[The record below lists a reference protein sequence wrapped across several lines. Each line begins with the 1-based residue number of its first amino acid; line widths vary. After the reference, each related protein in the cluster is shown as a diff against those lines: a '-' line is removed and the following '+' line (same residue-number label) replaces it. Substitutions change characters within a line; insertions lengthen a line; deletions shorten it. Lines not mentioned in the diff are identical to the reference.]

1 VNANYPDF
9 KHKKTKHAL
18 WLDSRLKPPWVK
30 EELAAMAPGAIQLS
44 VFQWNAKLARC
55 VTSGHYEKTLEI
67 FQQMQQE
74 GIIPD
79 GCTFVHVLNACSS
92 SRASLEE
99 GQRVHKQIIE
109 SGCENNVFV
118 SNSLVD
124 MYAKCGSISDAWRVF
139 DRMATRDVISWTAMI
154 LGLVKNG
161 QVHKAL
167 ELSQQMQHEGVQPDH
182 VTFVGLLNACGSKGA
197 LEEGKH
203 VHKQIVQSG
212 CESDIYIGSSLI
224 DMYVKC
230 GSLEDATKVF
240 NSMAAHDV
248 ASWTAIIAGHVKSGQ
263 EQKALELWQ
272 QMRVERVQPAPVT
285 LVQVLNACASVAAL
299 EEGRWIH
306 ELIIHRGY
314 DSDVFLG
321 NSLIDMYAKCG
332 SIEDAERVFTSMV
345 TRNVVSWN
353 AIILGHVKCGQGQK
367 ALELSHQMQF
377 EGLQPDHLTYVGLLN
392 ACASVVGLDE
402 GRHVHEQIIQSHYET
417 NILVGNSLVDMYAKC
432 GSIED
437 AQSVFNNMTMRN
449 VVSWTNMIWGR
460 VKCGHGQKALEL
472 SQQMQSE
479 GVQPDHVT
487 FVGLLSACAS
497 VGAFEE
503 GKKIHKQIIQNG
515 CESDVFVGSSL
526 VDMYAKCG
534 SLQDAQ
540 SVFDRMA
547 TRNVVSW
554 TALISGYVKCGQGQK
569 ALELSRQMQHEGVQ
583 PDSVTFVGV
592 LNACA
597 SVGSLDEGRHAHNQI
612 IQSGYDVDILVA
624 NGLVEMYAK
633 CGSMEEAQRIFNNM
647 TTHDV
652 VAWNAMILGHVKC
665 GQGQKA
671 LEFWQQMQH
680 EGVQPAPV
688 TYMGVLNAC
697 ASVASVKEGRHV
709 HKLIMQSRYQADV
722 SISNSLIDMYVKC
735 GSIADAQQ
743 VFNSMATHDVVSWNA
758 MMWGHVKCGQ
768 GQKVLE
774 LWQQMHQEEVQPDRI
789 TFLRVLNTCATVAA
803 LEEGRAIHKQIV
815 QTNYEADVYVG
826 SSLVNMY
833 AKCGSIEDAQRVFNN
848 MASHDVVSWTAM
860 IVAHVNCGQAWK
872 ALELSQQM
880 QNQGVQPDHV
890 TFVGMLNACAD
901 VLALEEGRRIHE
913 SIIQCGCESDAFV
926 GSSLIDMYTKC
937 GSIEDAQRVF
947 NRMVTPDVITW
958 TAMLRGHAMHGHGR
972 EAIQHFEQMGQDG
985 VEIDDVTFI
994 ALLSACNHAGLV
1006 DEGLHCFESMGS
1018 VYSIPA
1024 TVKHYACMV
1033 DLLGRAGH
1041 LQEAQD
1047 LIKSGPGSA
1056 EDAAVWRS
1064 LLGACRIHGDV
1075 EMGENIAIRVIELDP
1090 GNDAAYVLLS
1100 NIYAAAGKWDLRA
1113 KVQQLRLDRG
1123 VEKQVGSTS
1132 IEMKNEVHTF
1142 LVDDQHHPQ
1151 INEIHT
1157 ELKRLSHKMNNAPN
1171 LSYIM

>member
-1 VNANYPDF
+1 MQTLGHNTLMIHFVE
-9 KHKKTKHAL
+9 AL
-18 WLDSRLKPPWVK
+18 VLQEFVDYVSCTYVK
-30 EELAAMAPGAIQLS
+30 CHMLQHMIL
-44 VFQWNAKLARC
+44 F
-55 VTSGHYEKTLEI
+55 
-67 FQQMQQE
+67 
-74 GIIPD
+74 
-79 GCTFVHVLNACSS
+79 
-92 SRASLEE
+92 
-99 GQRVHKQIIE
+99 
-109 SGCENNVFV
+109 
-118 SNSLVD
+118 SNTCN
-124 MYAKCGSISDAWRVF
+124 MNMRVF
-139 DRMATRDVISWTAMI
+139 
-154 LGLVKNG
+154 
-161 QVHKAL
+161 H
-167 ELSQQMQHEGVQPDH
+167 
-182 VTFVGLLNACGSKGA
+182 ACQYI
-197 LEEGKH
+197 
-203 VHKQIVQSG
+203 VIVQSG
-212 CESDIYIGSSLI
+212 CESDVYIGSSLI

-230 GSLEDATKVF
+230 GSLEDATKLF
-240 NSMAAHDV
+240 NSMATHDV

-263 EQKALELWQ
+263 EEKALKLWQ

-306 ELIIHRGY
+306 DLIIHRGY

-345 TRNVVSWN
+345 TRNVISWN
-353 AIILGHVKCGQGQK
+353 AIILGY
-367 ALELSHQMQF
+367 S
-377 EGLQPDHLTYVGLLN
+377 
-392 ACASVVGLDE
+392 
-402 GRHVHEQIIQSHYET
+402 RYET

-449 VVSWTNMIWGR
+449 VISWTNMIWGR

-479 GVQPDHVT
+479 G
-487 FVGLLSACAS
+487 
-497 VGAFEE
+497 
-503 GKKIHKQIIQNG
+503 
-515 CESDVFVGSSL
+515 
-526 VDMYAKCG
+526 
-534 SLQDAQ
+534 

-554 TALISGYVKCGQGQK
+554 TALIFGYVNCGQGQK

-612 IQSGYDVDILVA
+612 IQSGYDADILVA

-671 LEFWQQMQH
+671 LEFWQQMQD

-709 HKLIMQSRYQADV
+709 HKLIMQSSHEADV
-722 SISNSLIDMYVKC
+722 SIS
-735 GSIADAQQ
+735 
-743 VFNSMATHDVVSWNA
+743 
-758 MMWGHVKCGQ
+758 
-768 GQKVLE
+768 
-774 LWQQMHQEEVQPDRI
+774 
-789 TFLRVLNTCATVAA
+789 
-803 LEEGRAIHKQIV
+803 
-815 QTNYEADVYVG
+815 
-826 SSLVNMY
+826 
-833 AKCGSIEDAQRVFNN
+833 
-848 MASHDVVSWTAM
+848 
-860 IVAHVNCGQAWK
+860 
-872 ALELSQQM
+872 
-880 QNQGVQPDHV
+880 
-890 TFVGMLNACAD
+890 
-901 VLALEEGRRIHE
+901 
-913 SIIQCGCESDAFV
+913 
-926 GSSLIDMYTKC
+926 SSLIDMYTKC

-947 NRMVTPDVITW
+947 NRMVTPDVIAW
-958 TAMLRGHAMHGHGR
+958 TAMLRGHAMHGRGR

-1123 VEKQVGSTS
+1123 VEKQVGSTW
-1132 IEMKNEVHTF
+1132 IEVKNEV
-1142 LVDDQHHPQ
+1142 QH
-1151 INEIHT
+1151 I
-1157 ELKRLSHKMNNAPN
+1157 S
-1171 LSYIM
+1171 S

>member
-1 VNANYPDF
+1 MMQ
-9 KHKKTKHAL
+9 AL
-18 WLDSRLKPPWVK
+18 GHNTLMTHFVEALVLQEFVGYVSCTYVKCHRL
-30 EELAAMAPGAIQLS
+30 Q
-44 VFQWNAKLARC
+44 
-55 VTSGHYEKTLEI
+55 H
-67 FQQMQQE
+67 
-74 GIIPD
+74 
-79 GCTFVHVLNACSS
+79 
-92 SRASLEE
+92 
-99 GQRVHKQIIE
+99 
-109 SGCENNVFV
+109 
-118 SNSLVD
+118 
-124 MYAKCGSISDAWRVF
+124 
-139 DRMATRDVISWTAMI
+139 MI
-154 LGLVKNG
+154 LFSNTRNMNMKVF
-161 QVHKAL
+161 H
-167 ELSQQMQHEGVQPDH
+167 
-182 VTFVGLLNACGSKGA
+182 ACQYI
-197 LEEGKH
+197 
-203 VHKQIVQSG
+203 VIVQSG
-212 CESDIYIGSSLI
+212 CESDVYIGCSLI

-240 NSMAAHDV
+240 NSMATHDV

-263 EQKALELWQ
+263 EQKALKLWQ
-272 QMRVERVQPAPVT
+272 QMRVER
-285 LVQVLNACASVAAL
+285 
-299 EEGRWIH
+299 
-306 ELIIHRGY
+306 
-314 DSDVFLG
+314 
-321 NSLIDMYAKCG
+321 
-332 SIEDAERVFTSMV
+332 
-345 TRNVVSWN
+345 
-353 AIILGHVKCGQGQK
+353 
-367 ALELSHQMQF
+367 
-377 EGLQPDHLTYVGLLN
+377 
-392 ACASVVGLDE
+392 
-402 GRHVHEQIIQSHYET
+402 
-417 NILVGNSLVDMYAKC
+417 
-432 GSIED
+432 
-437 AQSVFNNMTMRN
+437 
-449 VVSWTNMIWGR
+449 
-460 VKCGHGQKALEL
+460 
-472 SQQMQSE
+472 
-479 GVQPDHVT
+479 
-487 FVGLLSACAS
+487 
-497 VGAFEE
+497 
-503 GKKIHKQIIQNG
+503 
-515 CESDVFVGSSL
+515 
-526 VDMYAKCG
+526 
-534 SLQDAQ
+534 

-554 TALISGYVKCGQGQK
+554 TALIFGYVKCGQGQK

-612 IQSGYDVDILVA
+612 IQSGYDADILVA

-688 TYMGVLNAC
+688 TYVAVLNAC
-697 ASVASVKEGRHV
+697 A
-709 HKLIMQSRYQADV
+709 
-722 SISNSLIDMYVKC
+722 
-735 GSIADAQQ
+735 
-743 VFNSMATHDVVSWNA
+743 T
-758 MMWGHVKCGQ
+758 
-768 GQKVLE
+768 
-774 LWQQMHQEEVQPDRI
+774 
-789 TFLRVLNTCATVAA
+789 

-815 QTNYEADVYVG
+815 QTNYESDVYVG

-833 AKCGSIEDAQRVFNN
+833 AKCGSIEDAQIVFNN
-848 MASHDVVSWTAM
+848 MASRDVVSWTAM
-860 IVAHVNCGQAWK
+860 ILAHVNC
-872 ALELSQQM
+872 
-880 QNQGVQPDHV
+880 
-890 TFVGMLNACAD
+890 
-901 VLALEEGRRIHE
+901 
-913 SIIQCGCESDAFV
+913 
-926 GSSLIDMYTKC
+926 
-937 GSIEDAQRVF
+937 
-947 NRMVTPDVITW
+947 
-958 TAMLRGHAMHGHGR
+958 HAMHGRGR

-1123 VEKQVGSTS
+1123 VEKQVGSTW

-1151 INEIHT
+1151 INEIHA
-1157 ELKRLSHKMNNAPN
+1157 ELKRLSRKMNNAPN
-1171 LSYIM
+1171 LSYTM

>member
-1 VNANYPDF
+1 
-9 KHKKTKHAL
+9 
-18 WLDSRLKPPWVK
+18 
-30 EELAAMAPGAIQLS
+30 
-44 VFQWNAKLARC
+44 
-55 VTSGHYEKTLEI
+55 
-67 FQQMQQE
+67 
-74 GIIPD
+74 
-79 GCTFVHVLNACSS
+79 
-92 SRASLEE
+92 
-99 GQRVHKQIIE
+99 
-109 SGCENNVFV
+109 
-118 SNSLVD
+118 

-139 DRMATRDVISWTAMI
+139 DRMATQDVISWTAMI

-161 QVHKAL
+161 QV
-167 ELSQQMQHEGVQPDH
+167 
-182 VTFVGLLNACGSKGA
+182 
-197 LEEGKH
+197 
-203 VHKQIVQSG
+203 
-212 CESDIYIGSSLI
+212 
-224 DMYVKC
+224 
-230 GSLEDATKVF
+230 LEDATKVF
-240 NSMAAHDV
+240 NSMATHDV

-263 EQKALELWQ
+263 EEKALKLWQ

-306 ELIIHRGY
+306 DLIIHRGY

-353 AIILGHVKCGQGQK
+353 AIILGY
-367 ALELSHQMQF
+367 S
-377 EGLQPDHLTYVGLLN
+377 
-392 ACASVVGLDE
+392 
-402 GRHVHEQIIQSHYET
+402 RYET

-437 AQSVFNNMTMRN
+437 AQSVFNNMTTRN
-449 VVSWTNMIWGR
+449 VISWTNMIWGR

-526 VDMYAKCG
+526 VDMYTKCG

-547 TRNVVSW
+547 TRNVFSW
-554 TALISGYVKCGQGQK
+554 TALIFGYVNCGQGQK

-583 PDSVTFVGV
+583 PD
-592 LNACA
+592 N
-597 SVGSLDEGRHAHNQI
+597 
-612 IQSGYDVDILVA
+612 
-624 NGLVEMYAK
+624 
-633 CGSMEEAQRIFNNM
+633 
-647 TTHDV
+647 
-652 VAWNAMILGHVKC
+652 
-665 GQGQKA
+665 
-671 LEFWQQMQH
+671 
-680 EGVQPAPV
+680 
-688 TYMGVLNAC
+688 
-697 ASVASVKEGRHV
+697 
-709 HKLIMQSRYQADV
+709 V

-743 VFNSMATHDVVSWNA
+743 VFNSMATRDVVSWNA
-758 MMWGHVKCGQ
+758 M
-768 GQKVLE
+768 
-774 LWQQMHQEEVQPDRI
+774 I
-789 TFLRVLNTCATVAA
+789 
-803 LEEGRAIHKQIV
+803 
-815 QTNYEADVYVG
+815 
-826 SSLVNMY
+826 LVNMY

-860 IVAHVNCGQAWK
+860 ILAHVNCGQAWK

-890 TFVGMLNACAD
+890 TFVGILNAC
-901 VLALEEGRRIHE
+901 
-913 SIIQCGCESDAFV
+913 
-926 GSSLIDMYTKC
+926 SSLIDMYTKC

-947 NRMVTPDVITW
+947 NRMVTPDVIAW
-958 TAMLRGHAMHGHGR
+958 TAMLRGHAMHGRGR

-1047 LIKSGPGSA
+1047 LIKSGLGSA

-1123 VEKQVGSTS
+1123 VEKQVGSTW
-1132 IEMKNEVHTF
+1132 IEVKNEV
-1142 LVDDQHHPQ
+1142 QH
-1151 INEIHT
+1151 I
-1157 ELKRLSHKMNNAPN
+1157 S
-1171 LSYIM
+1171 S

>member
-1 VNANYPDF
+1 MTILRPIWGIWNFNSHLLDPIPVFLSNY
-9 KHKKTKHAL
+9 
-18 WLDSRLKPPWVK
+18 K
-30 EELAAMAPGAIQLS
+30 E
-44 VFQWNAKLARC
+44 
-55 VTSGHYEKTLEI
+55 
-67 FQQMQQE
+67 
-74 GIIPD
+74 
-79 GCTFVHVLNACSS
+79 VLVGN
-92 SRASLEE
+92 
-99 GQRVHKQIIE
+99 
-109 SGCENNVFV
+109 
-118 SNSLVD
+118 
-124 MYAKCGSISDAWRVF
+124 
-139 DRMATRDVISWTAMI
+139 
-154 LGLVKNG
+154 
-161 QVHKAL
+161 
-167 ELSQQMQHEGVQPDH
+167 LSQR
-182 VTFVGLLNACGSKGA
+182 A

-212 CESDIYIGSSLI
+212 CESDVYIGSSLI

-240 NSMAAHDV
+240 SSMATHDV

-263 EQKALELWQ
+263 EQKALKLWQ
-272 QMRVERVQPAPVT
+272 QMQVER
-285 LVQVLNACASVAAL
+285 
-299 EEGRWIH
+299 
-306 ELIIHRGY
+306 
-314 DSDVFLG
+314 
-321 NSLIDMYAKCG
+321 
-332 SIEDAERVFTSMV
+332 
-345 TRNVVSWN
+345 
-353 AIILGHVKCGQGQK
+353 
-367 ALELSHQMQF
+367 
-377 EGLQPDHLTYVGLLN
+377 
-392 ACASVVGLDE
+392 
-402 GRHVHEQIIQSHYET
+402 
-417 NILVGNSLVDMYAKC
+417 
-432 GSIED
+432 
-437 AQSVFNNMTMRN
+437 SVFNNMTTRN
-449 VVSWTNMIWGR
+449 VISWTNMIWGR

-526 VDMYAKCG
+526 VDMYTKCG

-547 TRNVVSW
+547 TRN
-554 TALISGYVKCGQGQK
+554 
-569 ALELSRQMQHEGVQ
+569 
-583 PDSVTFVGV
+583 
-592 LNACA
+592 
-597 SVGSLDEGRHAHNQI
+597 
-612 IQSGYDVDILVA
+612 SGYDADILVA

-671 LEFWQQMQH
+671 LKFWQQMQD

-697 ASVASVKEGRHV
+697 ASVASVKQGRHV
-709 HKLIMQSRYQADV
+709 HKLIMQSGHEADV

-743 VFNSMATHDVVSWNA
+743 VFNSMATRDVVSWNA
-758 MMWGHVKCGQ
+758 M
-768 GQKVLE
+768 
-774 LWQQMHQEEVQPDRI
+774 I
-789 TFLRVLNTCATVAA
+789 
-803 LEEGRAIHKQIV
+803 
-815 QTNYEADVYVG
+815 
-826 SSLVNMY
+826 SLVNMY

-860 IVAHVNCGQAWK
+860 ILAHVNCGQAWK

-901 VLALEEGRRIHE
+901 VLALEEGRHIHE
-913 SIIQCGCESDAFV
+913 RIIQSGCESDAFV

-947 NRMVTPDVITW
+947 NRMVTPDVIAW
-958 TAMLRGHAMHGHGR
+958 TAMLRGHAMHGRGR

-994 ALLSACNHAGLV
+994 ALLSACNHSGLV
-1006 DEGLHCFESMGS
+1006 EEGLHCFESMGS

-1075 EMGENIAIRVIELDP
+1075 ELGEKIAIRVIELDP

-1113 KVQQLRLDRG
+1113 KVQQLRLDRA
-1123 VEKQVGSTS
+1123 VEKQVGSTW
-1132 IEMKNEVHTF
+1132 IEVKNE
-1142 LVDDQHHPQ
+1142 
-1151 INEIHT
+1151 
-1157 ELKRLSHKMNNAPN
+1157 
-1171 LSYIM
+1171 